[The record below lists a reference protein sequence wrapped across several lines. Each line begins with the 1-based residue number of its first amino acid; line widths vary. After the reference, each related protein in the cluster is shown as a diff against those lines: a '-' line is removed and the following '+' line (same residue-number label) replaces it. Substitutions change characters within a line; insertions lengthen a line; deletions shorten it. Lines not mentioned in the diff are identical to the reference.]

1 MERNIANVPVAII
14 TGGSRGIGR
23 ASAIK
28 FAKAGYYVY
37 VLDIISSD
45 VCQEIKKSGGLCEYI
60 KCDVSL
66 EKDVAEAINYIYSKH
81 GRIDVLVNN
90 AGLLIIKPVEETTW
104 EDFRKL
110 VDINLGG
117 VFLLV
122 KHVAPIMKKQRHG
135 VIINV
140 ASTAAH
146 RGIPYHSI
154 YSATKGGIISMTR
167 ALAVEL
173 GLYGIRVISISPSSV
188 DTYMLRQEAAVAGV
202 SYEEFKKERAAWT
215 ALGRI
220 AYPEEIAEV
229 IFFLA
234 SSSASYITGVDILVD
249 GGRTAK

>member
-1 MERNIANVPVAII
+1 MKNNIANVPVAII

-23 ASAIK
+23 AAAVR

-37 VLDIISSD
+37 VLDITPSD
-45 VCQEIKKSGGLCEYI
+45 VCDEIKKNRGFCEYM

-66 EKDVAEAINYIYSKH
+66 EKDIAEAINYIYSKH

-110 VDINLGG
+110 VDVNLGG

-122 KHVAPIMKKQRHG
+122 KYVAPIMKKQRHG

-140 ASTAAH
+140 ASTAAY
-146 RGIPYHSI
+146 RGIPGHSI
-154 YSATKGGIISMTR
+154 YSATKGGIISMRR

-173 GLYGIRVISISPSSV
+173 GSYGIRVISISPSSV
-188 DTYMLRQEAAVAGV
+188 DTYMLQQEAAVAGV
-202 SYEEFKKERAAWT
+202 SYEKFKKERAAWT
-215 ALGRI
+215 ALDRI

-234 SSSASYITGVDILVD
+234 FPSA
-249 GGRTAK
+249 